1 MAPRSASQEVVM
13 SPISAPPALRPR
25 SIIPTIIGLLLLIV
39 AAGARALPPAQA
51 RPAAALA
58 TLPAAPRVSPLAY
71 RTDLQP
77 LRAPDGH
84 PIVPQA
90 DVLGAKRVMVL
101 RVYFHD
107 YMASS
112 RFTKAQVQGFFGQLD
127 QLWRDT
133 SYGKISISS
142 QVSDLYQLPSNR
154 SDYVDDFPDGDLSN
168 GGKYW
173 KVLGDAIDNAPAG
186 LDWTNLDAIMV
197 VMAE

>member
-1 MAPRSASQEVVM
+1 M
-13 SPISAPPALRPR
+13 SPISAPRGFHPWSLVR
-25 SIIPTIIGLLLLIV
+25 IIIGLLLLIV
-39 AAGARALPPAQA
+39 VAGALALPPAQA
-51 RPAAALA
+51 RPAEPIVAQLAAS
-58 TLPAAPRVSPLAY
+58 RFSPLAY

-84 PIVPQA
+84 AIVPQT
-90 DVLGAKRVMVL
+90 DVVGAKRVMVL

-107 YMASS
+107 YAASS

-142 QVSDLYQLPSNR
+142 QVTDLYQLPSNR
-154 SDYVDDFPDGDLSN
+154 SAYIDDFPDGDLSN

-173 KVLGDAIDNAPAG
+173 NQY
-186 LDWTNLDAIMV
+186 
-197 VMAE
+197 

>member
-1 MAPRSASQEVVM
+1 
-13 SPISAPPALRPR
+13 
-25 SIIPTIIGLLLLIV
+25 
-39 AAGARALPPAQA
+39 
-51 RPAAALA
+51 
-58 TLPAAPRVSPLAY
+58 
-71 RTDLQP
+71 
-77 LRAPDGH
+77 H

-197 VMAE
+197 VMAETDPMQFHRGQGTGDCNLKQGPGGSVKHLGCAIFSENPSDGA